1 MRKQEGKIFL
11 PVFLKFWGE
20 KTKRV
25 SIKVCLFDPIA
36 DEEIPVSD
44 GVDVE
49 IVKIKSR
56 NPTVPSDPLRLILN
70 SEEEIF
76 YTDAPPYGLTRRHH
90 VRVRFSH
97 PNFSRTLKKFVAS
110 DEIDQASLPIY
121 TLSHFPDLESDENDR
136 YRAEVYAPW
145 RRLQRDMTMDR
156 PSTIRVPIRQLYNI
170 GHRGAPY
177 YFPENTI
184 ASFRKAVELGA
195 NGLEFDLCFTK
206 DKKIAVLHDPKPS
219 LGRGMVEKFPFELV
233 SLEFQPQNGR
243 MVPIDEYHVV
253 NLALDQVRQI
263 YYYRRTEGLQRVGD
277 TIPDLDEFLRV
288 VQQEVDRL
296 ELLYF
301 DVKNPDWDEKRN
313 EGLFV
318 EYGFAIGSI
327 LKHYA
332 TLPRKLIIC
341 NARPKVLGLLKLG
354 IEKAGETRCEF
365 AYDAEG
371 SAAACLGA
379 LERKCRQWPELL
391 QLIIKVFLAF
401 LKFIAGRIYTPL
413 RIARRMENKAVAIG
427 TFLRPGN
434 FEEIEQAIHDRDC
447 NPTSPVE
454 TVIHWT
460 LNDQE
465 HMCRSLSAGVNG
477 IITDKPDELKRLLR
491 RLGIAIP

>member
-1 MRKQEGKIFL
+1 MK
-11 PVFLKFWGE
+11 PVFI
-20 KTKRV
+20 R
-25 SIKVCLFDPIA
+25 VCLFDPIT
-36 DEEIPVSD
+36 DEEFPVFDS
-44 GVDVE
+44 VDVE
-49 IVKIKSR
+49 IVKIKSG
-56 NPTVPSDPLRLILN
+56 NLTVSSNPLRLIPN
-70 SEEEIF
+70 PEKKIF
-76 YTDAPPYGLTRRHH
+76 HIDAPSYRLTRRHQ
-90 VRVRFSH
+90 VRVGFLN
-97 PNFSRTLKKFVAS
+97 PNFSKTLKRFVAS
-110 DEIDQASLPIY
+110 DEMDQASLPIY
-121 TLSHFPDLESDENDR
+121 CLSHFPDLESGENGR
-136 YRAEVYAPW
+136 CRAETYVPCGS
-145 RRLQRDMTMDR
+145 LQKDMTMDR
-156 PSTIRVPIRQLYNI
+156 PSALKVPIHQLYNI

-177 YFPENTI
+177 HFPENTI
-184 ASFRKAVELGA
+184 ASFQKALELGA

-206 DKKIAVLHDPKPS
+206 DKKIVVLHDPKPNP
-219 LGRGMVEKFPFELV
+219 GRGMVERLPFELAL
-233 SLEFQPQNGR
+233 LEFRPQDGR
-243 MVPIDEYHVV
+243 MVAVDENHVV

-263 YYYRRTEGLQRVGD
+263 YYYRRTEGLQRVED
-277 TIPDLDEFLRV
+277 PIPDLDEFLRV

-301 DVKNPDWDEKRN
+301 DVKNPDWDVKRD

-332 TLPRKLIIC
+332 SLPKKLIIC
-341 NARPKVLGLLKLG
+341 NARPKALGLLKLG

-371 SAAACLGA
+371 SAAAFLGA

-391 QLIIKVFLAF
+391 KPIIKAFLAF
-401 LKFIAGRIYTPL
+401 LKFIAGRSYNPL
-413 RIARRMENKAVAIG
+413 RIARRMKNTVVAIG

-447 NPTSPVE
+447 NPSSPVE

-460 LNDQE
+460 LNDPV

-477 IITDKPDELKRLLR
+477 IVTDKPDELKELLG

>member
-1 MRKQEGKIFL
+1 MK
-11 PVFLKFWGE
+11 PVF
-20 KTKRV
+20 
-25 SIKVCLFDPIA
+25 IKVCLFDPIA
-36 DEEIPVSD
+36 DEEIPVFD

-56 NPTVPSDPLRLILN
+56 NLAVTSDLLRLIPN
-70 SEEEIF
+70 PEKEIF
-76 YTDAPPYGLTRRHH
+76 HIDAPSYRLTRRHQ
-90 VRVRFSH
+90 VRVGFLH
-97 PNFSRTLKKFVAS
+97 PNFSRTLKRFVAS

-121 TLSHFPDLESDENDR
+121 CLSHFPDLESDENDR
-136 YRAEVYAPW
+136 YRAKAYAPC
-145 RRLQRDMTMDR
+145 RCLQKDMTMDR

-177 YFPENTI
+177 HFPENTI
-184 ASFRKAVELGA
+184 ASFQKALELGA

-206 DKKIAVLHDPKPS
+206 DKRIVVLHDPKPS
-219 LGRGMVEKFPFELV
+219 PGRGMVEKLPFELA
-233 SLEFQPQNGR
+233 SLEFRPQNGR
-243 MVPIDEYHVV
+243 MVAIDEYHVV

-277 TIPDLDEFLRV
+277 SIPDLDEFFRV

-301 DVKNPDWDEKRN
+301 DVKNPDWDEKRD

-327 LKHYA
+327 LKQYPS
-332 TLPRKLIIC
+332 LPKKLIIC
-341 NARPKVLGLLKLG
+341 NARPKALGLLKLG

-371 SAAACLGA
+371 SAAAFFGA
-379 LERKCRQWPELL
+379 LERKCLQWPGLL
-391 QLIIKVFLAF
+391 KSVIKAFLAF
-401 LKFIAGRIYTPL
+401 LKFIAGRSYNPL
-413 RIARRMENKAVAIG
+413 RIARRMKNTVVAIG

-434 FEEIEQAIHDRDC
+434 FEEIEQAIHDRDY
-447 NPTSPVE
+447 NSSSPVE

-460 LNDQE
+460 LNDPTKMY
-465 HMCRSLSAGVNG
+465 HSLSAGVNG
-477 IITDKPDELKRLLR
+477 IITDKPDELKELLG
-491 RLGIAIP
+491 RLGIAIS